1 MFALHLQTEAACGPG
16 ESIALNAEVCLV
28 EARVSQIRHVCTRP
42 CTWGGDVLS
51 PGMSCVHHDR
61 LRKTATNVTSAVRRR
76 VLGLLLSS
84 LGLRDRQLA
93 SYQYERLLQ
102 VLEKDAEGAFLHSW
116 WDVIEELRNG

>member
-1 MFALHLQTEAACGPG
+1 M
-16 ESIALNAEVCLV
+16 
-28 EARVSQIRHVCTRP
+28 
-42 CTWGGDVLS
+42 LS